1 MEKVYDKNRKCLI
14 FFRKKNEAMWDEH
27 WSNQNIREL
36 HDSVSKMNLVNRV
49 TQKYLAPHS
58 GPILEAGC
66 GLGQFVHSISDIGY
80 DCIGIDTAHETI
92 AKIKNTYPDLN
103 VNIMDVNNIEYPSGH
118 FAGYWSLGVIEH
130 LSEGYEQ
137 ALQEMYRVIKPG
149 GYAFVTVP
157 IMSLLRRL
165 KVFLRLYKTDANID
179 QYSSN
184 NFSFYQFVFPSKKL
198 INDFQKIGFRNI
210 SSINISGIKGLGDE
224 IPIFKSLLRRISS
237 LRQKNLS
244 GKCFVKVL
252 DILLSLSAGHMAL
265 FVFQK

>member
-1 MEKVYDKNRKCLI
+1 MEKVYDKNTKSLI

-80 DCIGIDTAHETI
+80 DCIGIDTAQETI
-92 AKIKNTYPDLN
+92 AKIKIAYPDLN
-103 VNIMDVNNIEYPSGH
+103 VNVMDVNNLEYSSDH

-130 LSEGYEQ
+130 FSEGYEQ
-137 ALQEMYRVIKPG
+137 ALKEMYRVIKPG
-149 GYAFVTVP
+149 GYAFIAVP
-157 IMSLLRRL
+157 TMSLLRRL
-165 KVFLRLYKTDANID
+165 KVFLRLYKTDINIS
-179 QYSSN
+179 QHSSDGV
-184 NFSFYQFVFPSKKL
+184 SFYQFVFSPKKL
-198 INDFQKIGFRNI
+198 INDFLKIGFRKI
-210 SSINISGIKGLGDE
+210 SAISISGIKGLGDE
-224 IPIFKSLLRRISS
+224 IPTIKSPLRRISS
-237 LRQKNLS
+237 LRQKNLV
-244 GKCFVKVL
+244 GKCFVKTL
-252 DILLSLSAGHMAL
+252 DIFLSLSSGHMAL

>member
-1 MEKVYDKNRKCLI
+1 MEKVYDKNRKYLI
-14 FFRKKNEAMWDEH
+14 FFRKKNEAMWDKH

-49 TQKYLAPHS
+49 TRKYLPPHS

-80 DCIGIDTAHETI
+80 DCIGIDTAQETI
-92 AKIKNTYPDLN
+92 AKIKSTYPDLN
-103 VNIMDVNNIEYPSGH
+103 VNVMDVNNLKYPSDH

-130 LSEGYEQ
+130 FHEGYEQ

-149 GYAFVTVP
+149 GYAFVAVP

-165 KVFLRLYKTDANID
+165 KAFLRLYKSEVNID
-179 QYSSN
+179 YHRSN
-184 NFSFYQFVFPSKKL
+184 SLSFYQFIFSSKKL
-198 INDFQKIGFRNI
+198 TKDFQKIGFKNK
-210 SSINISGIKGLGDE
+210 SSISFSGIKGLGDE
-224 IPIFKSLLRRISS
+224 IPILKSPLRRISS
-237 LRQKNLS
+237 LREKNLA
-244 GKCFVKVL
+244 GKCLVKAL
-252 DILLSLSAGHMAL
+252 DIFLSFSTGHMAL